1 MPPSCTE
8 RQDFNHW
15 WRLETTWPFCCL
27 LSFCQALCHIGVRFY
42 LRLLI
47 NSLYHVWID
56 TGITSSIILTLVWHF
71 LSFFGQVPWPCWT
84 ASTVPSL
91 GLICSYGK
99 SPNIS
104 LLDISK
110 DPSGGF
116 VFIIITLWSLNMWFF
131 EFFRAANGLHNSSSS
146 VWHYWLSHPLLLSF
160 PFSLSW
166 LAGDIPVVNRVH
178 LVG

>member
-15 WRLETTWPFCCL
+15 WLLETTWPFCCL

-47 NSLYHVWID
+47 NCLYHVWID
-56 TGITSSIILTLVWHF
+56 TGITSGIILTLVWHF

-110 DPSGGF
+110 DPSGGV
-116 VFIIITLWSLNMWFF
+116 VFIIITLWSLNMWF
-131 EFFRAANGLHNSSSS
+131 LLDSSEPLMACIIPHLQFGIIGSPILFCYLS
-146 VWHYWLSHPLLLSF
+146 LFHFLDWLVTF
-160 PFSLSW
+160 Q
-166 LAGDIPVVNRVH
+166 
-178 LVG
+178 